1 MDIEERYYELQ
12 DLKDNIDRIIW
23 NLDKKEFSD
32 YIEQLQ
38 ETMYEVEKEIEQLEP
53 EVRRL
58 EDEEERQRENEY
70 WESSIGGI
78 Y

>member
-1 MDIEERYYELQ
+1 MDIIEKYYSLQ
-12 DLKDNIDRIIW
+12 DLKDDIDRIIW
-23 NLDKKEFSD
+23 NLDKKEFPE
-32 YIEQLQ
+32 YREQLQ
-38 ETMYEVEKEIEQLEP
+38 ETMWQVEKEIEQLEP